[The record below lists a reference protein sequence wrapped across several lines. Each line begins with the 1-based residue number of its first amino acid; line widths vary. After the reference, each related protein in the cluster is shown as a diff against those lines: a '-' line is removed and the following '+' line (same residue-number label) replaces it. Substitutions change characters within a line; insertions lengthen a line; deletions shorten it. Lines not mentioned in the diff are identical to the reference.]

1 MTHGS
6 SFTLWVID
14 AGLTYFINSFGGQ
27 NSIVDAVMKFVSF
40 VGVPAMVLTVASQW
54 WSRNTRQHTRFVAL
68 SAGLAFLVA
77 LALNQIILLVVQ
89 RVRPY
94 DVGVTHLLVSP
105 SGDPSFP
112 SDHAS
117 AAFAIAFAFLFCG
130 RLQQG
135 VVFAVCATF
144 VAVSR
149 VYVGT
154 HYVGDVLGG
163 AMTACFASLA
173 VFMAY
178 REYGWIN
185 QRLVSLL

>member
-1 MTHGS
+1 MTDGS
-6 SFTLWVID
+6 SFTLWIID

-40 VGVPAMVLTVASQW
+40 VGVPAMVFTVACLW
-54 WSRNTRQHTRFVAL
+54 WPRNTRQHTRFVAL

-117 AAFAIAFAFLFCG
+117 AAIAIAFAFLFCG

-163 AMTACFASLA
+163 AMTACFSGRHLLICHRRKNAS
-173 VFMAY
+173 
-178 REYGWIN
+178 R
-185 QRLVSLL
+185 

>member
-1 MTHGS
+1 MTDGS
-6 SFTLWVID
+6 SFTLWIID

-40 VGVPAMVLTVASQW
+40 VGVPAMVFTVACQW
-54 WSRNTRQHTRFVAL
+54 WSRYTRQHTRFVAL
-68 SAGLAFLVA
+68 SAGLAFVVA

-117 AAFAIAFAFLFCG
+117 AAIAIAFAFLFCG

-135 VVFAVCATF
+135 VVFAVCATL

-163 AMTACFASLA
+163 AMTALTASIL
-173 VFMAY
+173 VCLVY
-178 REYGWIN
+178 REN
-185 QRLVSLL
+185 SFLNRRLTLIL